1 MALVENWRPE
11 DEFAL
16 RLRMMRARLGLSV
29 EEISARCG
37 VKMAT
42 WSSWERGTAPRGM
55 NRIVE
60 RIAAATG
67 VDRDWLMWGGS
78 LWPPSTKWLIPSA
91 PSASS
96 AAAA

>member
-11 DEFAL
+11 DEFGL
-16 RLRMMRARLGLSV
+16 RLRMMRACLGLSV
-29 EEISARCG
+29 EEIAARCE

-67 VDRDWLMWGGS
+67 VDREWLMWGGS
-78 LWPPSTKWLIPSA
+78 LWPPSTKWLMASPA
-91 PSASS
+91 GASS
-96 AAAA
+96 AVAA